1 MRRAVICLLAGCFTK
16 PEPFTPPDAAP
27 LVNCSGVPFPDNPST
42 FGEFLGTNPAD
53 PSLTADGLEMYFT
66 IDPDPTADPRTYRYD
81 IVRWTRTDPMGV
93 FMRDTTPLD
102 FNAADTPDADPSLTA
117 DGSMIFFI
125 SQRSGGERGYFA
137 TRSSGTWGA
146 GQSIPGLETMDMH
159 SIDISFDGLALYFF
173 DTSSPARLMRATRP
187 SRLDAFESPTIVGGD
202 LGTNLGFHTVSAD
215 QLEMFYLNTTG
226 TNHAARATV
235 DALFEPAPPTFASIA
250 IDPDLSADGETLVVA
265 IANTLGML
273 HRDCPAP

>member
-1 MRRAVICLLAGCFTK
+1 VRRAVICLLAGCFTK
-16 PEPFTPPDAAP
+16 PEPFTPPDAA
-27 LVNCSGVPFPDNPST
+27 LVNCSAVAFPDNPST

-66 IDPDPTADPRTYRYD
+66 IAPYPMDPYLYEIAHWTRTTPSGMFAPDPTPLAFNDAGTADS
-81 IVRWTRTDPMGV
+81 
-93 FMRDTTPLD
+93 
-102 FNAADTPDADPSLTA
+102 DPSLTA

-125 SQRSGGERGYFA
+125 SQRSHAGERGYFA
-137 TRSSGTWGA
+137 TRTDGTWGP

-159 SIDISFDGLALYFF
+159 SIDISFDGLTLYFF
-173 DTSSPARLMRATRP
+173 DTSNPARLMMATRG
-187 SRLDAFESPTIVGGD
+187 SRLDNFGPPTIVGGD
-202 LGTNLGFHTVSAD
+202 LGTDLGFHTVSAD

-226 TNHAARATV
+226 TKHAARATTN
-235 DALFEPAPPTFASIA
+235 DLFEPAPPTFASIG

-265 IANTLGML
+265 IANTLGVL